1 MGPDDSISRTVG
13 PGGIVHGTVDEL
25 PPPYTSVTGGAPM
38 VTCRVCQVIQDFC
51 LSLSIFSKIKISMV
65 DESFNQI
72 NLPILYIAGNDR
84 HCWKA

>member
-38 VTCRVCQVIQDFC
+38 VTCRVCQVIKDFC
-51 LSLSIFSKIKISMV
+51 LSLSIFYNMV
-65 DESFNQI
+65 DESFNHI
-72 NLPILYIAGNDR
+72 NLPILYIPGNDS
-84 HCWKA
+84 K